1 MGGNM
6 MSKLRTVCLII
17 ILVCVF
23 ISLSRGFG
31 ALHAVADTISGD
43 ENAVFGDLSILFS
56 EYTGL
61 SYSSYLMIFEASAWA
76 SFAALSK
83 SVIGEIKSF
92 KKK

>member
-1 MGGNM
+1 
-6 MSKLRTVCLII
+6 MSKLRSVCLII

-31 ALHAVADTISGD
+31 ALHNAADIIAGD
-43 ENAVFGDLSILFS
+43 ENAVFGRLSILFS

-61 SYSSYLMIFEASAWA
+61 SYSSYLTIFEASAWA
-76 SFAALSK
+76 SFAALSR
-83 SVIGEIKSF
+83 SIIGELKSN

>member
-1 MGGNM
+1 
-6 MSKLRTVCLII
+6 MSKLRKVCLII

-23 ISLSRGFG
+23 ISLTRGFG
-31 ALHAVADTISGD
+31 ALHTAADVISGD
-43 ENAVFGDLSILFS
+43 EPAVFGRLSILFS

-83 SVIGEIKSF
+83 SIFNELKNR

>member
-1 MGGNM
+1 

-31 ALHAVADTISGD
+31 ALHNAADVISGN
-43 ENAVFGDLSILFS
+43 ENAVFGRLSILFS

-61 SYSSYLMIFEASAWA
+61 SYSSYLTIFEASAWA
-76 SFAALSK
+76 SFAALSRSVFSELK
-83 SVIGEIKSF
+83 SN